1 MTSSSI
7 PWFQRPTAR
16 WHQVLSSE
24 DVPWDDYEQYR
35 EAGESNGVKGPI
47 QDSIKRVPACHH
59 AMARD
64 SRSTRGADDWGPL
77 LIQPLHISSLVYHV
91 YIEVSMS
98 EGQKERA
105 LGVCTEC
112 GQPTPV
118 RIWPDETIHPIG
130 GNGRC
135 CGRQSYRIVETDSPV
150 ESATDE

>member
-1 MTSSSI
+1 MTSFSI

-16 WHQVLSSE
+16 CHQVLSSE
-24 DVPWDDYEQYR
+24 DVPWDDYEQYQGRR
-35 EAGESNGVKGPI
+35 EQRGEKTVSEHH
-47 QDSIKRVPACHH
+47 QTSPACHH
-59 AMARD
+59 AMAWD
-64 SRSTRGADDWGPL
+64 SRSTRGADDWGLL
-77 LIQPLHISSLVYHV
+77 LIQPLHIFSLVYHV

>member
-1 MTSSSI
+1 
-7 PWFQRPTAR
+7 
-16 WHQVLSSE
+16 
-24 DVPWDDYEQYR
+24 
-35 EAGESNGVKGPI
+35 
-47 QDSIKRVPACHH
+47 
-59 AMARD
+59 MAWD
-64 SRSTRGADDWGPL
+64 SRSTRGADDRGL
-77 LIQPLHISSLVYHV
+77 LLTQPLHIFSLVYHA

-130 GNGRC
+130 GTGHC
-135 CGRQSYRIVETDSPV
+135 CGRQSYRVVETDPSV

>member
-1 MTSSSI
+1 MTSFSI
-7 PWFQRPTAR
+7 PWFQGPTAR

-24 DVPWDDYEQYR
+24 DVPWDDYEQYQ
-35 EAGESNGVKGPI
+35 EAGESDRGKAASGLYQSSPV
-47 QDSIKRVPACHH
+47 CHH
-59 AMARD
+59 VMAWV
-64 SRSTRGADDWGPL
+64 SRSTRGTDDWGLL
-77 LIQPLHISSLVYHV
+77 LIQPRHIFSLVYHV

-118 RIWPDETIHPIG
+118 RIWPDEIIHPIG

-135 CGRQSYRIVETDSPV
+135 CGRQSYQVVETDPPI